1 MRKTLIIPVAA
12 LASISLLTACGGSSD
27 SDSKAPKSFVGDWY
41 QTNSSDDGVYMTA
54 SVSANDSIQIT
65 MKTRDSSA
73 VYWMGSFQVSDKKT
87 SDSFKLESKADPDA
101 QKWMASSIFG
111 SQDKSKMF
119 EYKNG
124 DISYKFTMVGV
135 TKTVHLSKTESI
147 PSDENAAAPEIDID
161 THKPKKVKTP
171 KPASPPKAPPAIKS
185 PAKK

>member
-1 MRKTLIIPVAA
+1 MRRSMIISAAA
-12 LASISLLTACGGSSD
+12 LTSISLPTACGGSSD

-101 QKWMASSIFG
+101 QKWMDDSIFG
-111 SQDKSKMF
+111 SQDDSKVF
-119 EYKNG
+119 TYKNG
-124 DISYKFTMVGV
+124 DLSYEFTMVGV
-135 TKTVHLSKTESI
+135 TKTIHLAKAEAI
-147 PSDENAAAPEIDID
+147 PSDENVAAPEVDID
-161 THKPKKVKTP
+161 NHKPKKVKTP
-171 KPASPPKAPPAIKS
+171 KPASPPKAPPVVKS
-185 PAKK
+185 PTKK

>member
-1 MRKTLIIPVAA
+1 MRRSMIISVAA
-12 LASISLLTACGGSSD
+12 LTSISLLNACGTET
-27 SDSKAPKSFVGDWY
+27 DSKAPKSFVGDWY
-41 QTNSSDDGVYMTA
+41 QTNGKDTGVYMTA
-54 SVSANDSIQIT
+54 AVSSNDTIQIHL
-65 MKTRDSSA
+65 KTRDSGD

-135 TKTVHLSKTESI
+135 TKTIHLAKAESI
-147 PSDENAAAPEIDID
+147 PSDENVAAPEVDID
-161 THKPKKVKTP
+161 NHKPKKVKTP

-185 PAKK
+185 PVKK

>member
-1 MRKTLIIPVAA
+1 MRRSMIISVAA
-12 LASISLLTACGGSSD
+12 LTSISLLTACGGSSD

-147 PSDENAAAPEIDID
+147 PSDENAAAPEVDIDI
-161 THKPKKVKTP
+161 HKPKKVKTP

-185 PAKK
+185 PVKK

>member
-1 MRKTLIIPVAA
+1 MRKTLLVPLAA
-12 LASISLLTACGGSSD
+12 FASISLLTACGSD
-27 SDSKAPKSFVGDWY
+27 DSKAPKSFVGDWY
-41 QTNSSDDGVYMTA
+41 QTNSSDNGVYMTA

-73 VYWMGSFQVSDKKT
+73 VYWMGSFQVSNKKT

-124 DISYKFTMVGV
+124 DISYKFTMLGV

-147 PSDENAAAPEIDID
+147 PADENAAAPEID

-171 KPASPPKAPPAIKS
+171 KLAPPPKAPPVVKS
-185 PAKK
+185 PTKK